1 MSQDDPAEEAS
12 SLPPRPNPGP
22 EPWPESGWPSAWW
35 LMLGLPIIALARWRF
50 RRARM
55 ISKILDTS
63 VSQPNEDHESD
74 LPAERLVR
82 LTERLREALVVRFG
96 ANWAALTTE
105 EIERTLPSKEI
116 AIPVDSI
123 AKLFRAADR
132 VKFGHQE
139 VEEGYLAEAETLAL
153 EVTRAL
159 FEGAISNQNGK

>member
-1 MSQDDPAEEAS
+1 MNQEDPAEESS

-35 LMLGLPIIALARWRF
+35 LMLGLPVIALASWRF

-55 ISKILDTS
+55 ISKNLHAS
-63 VSQPNEDHESD
+63 VAQPDEGHEADS
-74 LPAERLVR
+74 PAEKLVQ
-82 LTERLREALVVRFG
+82 LTERLREVLVVRFG

-105 EIERTLPSKEI
+105 EIERTLPSKEF

-132 VKFGHQE
+132 VKFGHQA

-153 EVTRAL
+153 VVTRAL